1 MYKTDYAIK
10 LGRPL
15 VLSKEFSANKAWLYG
30 KIFIIQRDK
39 GAAKIDTSFNSW
51 NDLVPAILNTT
62 MSSSPLKNIVDPY
75 WGGRDNVLI
84 TGQRWSQTLSRHSL
98 LVNAVE
104 FYFHKMASSIINVHA
119 SVYFYVNVILKLEPW
134 VICIF

>member
-1 MYKTDYAIK
+1 MSRTYFLTNCV
-10 LGRPL
+10 RPL
-15 VLSKEFSANKAWLYG
+15 VLSEEFSGNKAWRYV
-30 KIFIIQRDK
+30 KIFIIQRVK
-39 GAAKIDTSFNSW
+39 GASKIDTSFPSW

-62 MSSSPLKNIVDPY
+62 MPSSPLKNIVDPY
-75 WGGRDNVLI
+75 WGGRDYVLI
-84 TGQRWSQTLSRHSL
+84 TGQRWSQTLCRHSL

-134 VICIF
+134 AICIF